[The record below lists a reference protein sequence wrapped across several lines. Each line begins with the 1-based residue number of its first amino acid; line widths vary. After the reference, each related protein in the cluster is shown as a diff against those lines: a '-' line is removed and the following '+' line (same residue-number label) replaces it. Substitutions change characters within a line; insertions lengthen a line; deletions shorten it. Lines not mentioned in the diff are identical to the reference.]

1 MSEHT
6 SGPWSVKETSSATLL
21 IRPNS
26 PQSSLQIEPLA
37 DARLIAAAPE
47 LLDVAK
53 SAARLLWEIASEV
66 DDGVR
71 TLNEDSVEGKAWAA
85 LTDAIAKA
93 EGTS

>member
-1 MSEHT
+1 MSNR
-6 SGPWSVKETSSATLL
+6 SPGPWTLTETRIFSGDRMVAEAD
-21 IRPNS
+21 R
-26 PQSSLQIEPLA
+26 LA

-93 EGTS
+93 EGTA